1 VLSII
6 AAILAVSL
14 LIIIHECGH
23 YFAARAVGMR
33 VERFSFG
40 FGPVLLS
47 VRRGDTL
54 FELRAVPIGGFVA
67 VPMRAEPAPAA
78 ADAAP
83 GAAPAAPADPADPG
97 VYANKPAWARF
108 AFVFAG
114 PVMNWVAA
122 VLVAWVLLA
131 SVGLGVADPASRV
144 GQLLP
149 GMPAEK
155 AGLRSGDRIEAVG
168 DVPVSSWE
176 ELVREIQSH
185 PGQPVTFRISRG
197 EGASA
202 ATQELRVTPTPAGK
216 VGFGPAEL
224 TVRTGA
230 LEALPAAVKL
240 TNANLGAQLYG
251 FASIL
256 SRKQRAELSGPIG
269 IAQELV
275 RGARAGLERFLKLVW
290 TISVGLAVLNLL
302 PFPGLDGSRL
312 LFLAYELVTR
322 RRVNE
327 RVEGLI
333 HAGGLVVLIALIIAV
348 SFGDVAR
355 LLR

>member
-1 VLSII
+1 MLSIV

-54 FELRAVPIGGFVA
+54 FEVRAVPIGGFVA

-78 ADAAP
+78 LGGSDAA
-83 GAAPAAPADPADPG
+83 APHDPADPG

-108 AFVFAG
+108 AFVLAG
-114 PVMNWVAA
+114 PVMNWLTA
-122 VLVAWVLLA
+122 VLVAWALLV
-131 SVGLGVADPASRV
+131 SFGLGTPDPSARV

-155 AGLRSGDRIEAVG
+155 AGLRGGDRIAAVG
-168 DVPVSSWE
+168 GIPVSTWE
-176 ELVREIQSH
+176 DLVQQIQSH

-197 EGASA
+197 EGAAA
-202 ATQELRVTPTPAGK
+202 ATLDVEVTPTPAGK
-216 VGFGPAEL
+216 VGFGPAKI
-224 TVRTGA
+224 VHRRGA
-230 LEALPAAVKL
+230 LEAIPDAFHA
-240 TNANLGAQLYG
+240 TNTNLAAQLYG

-275 RGARAGLERFLKLVW
+275 RGAKAGIERFLELVW

-312 LFLAYELVTR
+312 LFLGYELVTR

-333 HAGGLVVLIALIIAV
+333 HAGGLVVLIALIIVV

>member
-1 VLSII
+1 MLSIV

-14 LIIIHECGH
+14 LIIVHECGH

-47 VRRGDTL
+47 VRRGETL

-67 VPMRAEPAPAA
+67 VPMRAEPAPPPP
-78 ADAAP
+78 D
-83 GAAPAAPADPADPG
+83 GAPAAAAAPDDPG
-97 VYANKPAWARF
+97 VYASKPAWARF
-108 AFVFAG
+108 AFVLAG

-122 VLVAWVLLA
+122 VLVAWALLA

-149 GMPAEK
+149 GMPAER
-155 AGLRSGDRIEAVG
+155 AGLRSGDRIQAVG
-168 DVPVSSWE
+168 GVPVATWDD
-176 ELVREIQSH
+176 LVRQIQRH
-185 PGQPVTFRISRG
+185 PGEPVTFEISRG
-197 EGASA
+197 DGAA
-202 ATQELRVTPTPAGK
+202 ASTTELRVTPTPAGK

-224 TVRTGA
+224 VVRTGA
-230 LEALPAAVKL
+230 LKAIPAAVRL

-312 LFLAYELVTR
+312 LFLGYELVTR

-333 HAGGLVVLIALIIAV
+333 HAGGLVVLVAIIIAV

>member
-1 VLSII
+1 MTGVLSIV

-14 LIIIHECGH
+14 LIVVHECGH
-23 YFAARAVGMR
+23 YFAARAAGMR

-47 VRRGDTL
+47 FRRGDTL
-54 FELRAVPIGGFVA
+54 FALSAIPIGGYVSVA
-67 VPMRAEPAPAA
+67 GAGTAAEV
-78 ADAAP
+78 
-83 GAAPAAPADPADPG
+83 DPADQG
-97 VYANKPAWARF
+97 AYANKPAWRR
-108 AFVFAG
+108 FVFVLAG

-131 SVGLGVADPASRV
+131 SFGLGVPDPSARV
-144 GQLLP
+144 GQLVP
-149 GMPAEK
+149 GMPAEQ
-155 AGLRSGDRIEAVG
+155 AGLQPGDRVTSVG
-168 DVPVSSWE
+168 GVPVQTWDD
-176 ELVREIQSH
+176 LVAQIRSH
-185 PGQPVTFRISRG
+185 AGEPIAFEVLRG
-197 EGASA
+197 EGDA
-202 ATQELRVTPTPAGK
+202 ARPLAVTVTPQKKDGK
-216 VGFGPAEL
+216 VGFGPAKIVHRRGTL
-224 TVRTGA
+224 Q
-230 LEALPAAVKL
+230 ALPEAVAA
-240 TNANLGAQLYG
+240 TNANLVAQLKG
-251 FASIL
+251 FASIFA
-256 SRKQRAELSGPIG
+256 RKQSAELSGPIG

-275 RGARAGLERFLKLVW
+275 RGARAGVERFLELVW

-302 PFPGLDGSRL
+302 PFPALDGSRL

-333 HAGGLVVLIALIIAV
+333 HTGGFVVLLAVLLAV

>member
-1 VLSII
+1 MTGLLSIV
-6 AAILAVSL
+6 AAVLAVSL
-14 LIIIHECGH
+14 LIVIHECGH

-47 VRRGDTL
+47 FRRGDTL
-54 FELRAVPIGGFVA
+54 FAISAVPIGGYVA
-67 VPMRAEPAPAA
+67 VAGAGTAAEV
-78 ADAAP
+78 
-83 GAAPAAPADPADPG
+83 DPADAG
-97 VYANKPAWARF
+97 AYANKSAGRRF
-108 AFVFAG
+108 LFVLAG
-114 PVMNWVAA
+114 PVMNYVSA
-122 VLVAWVLLA
+122 VLVAWALLA
-131 SVGLGVADPASRV
+131 SVGLGVADPSSRV

-149 GMPAEK
+149 GMPAEQ
-155 AGLRSGDRIEAVG
+155 AGLRTGDRIEAVG
-168 DVPVSSWE
+168 GVPVSTWE
-176 ELVREIQSH
+176 ELVQQIQRH
-185 PGQPVTFRISRG
+185 PGEPVTFRVERADGGG
-197 EGASA
+197 EAR
-202 ATQELRVTPTPAGK
+202 QELRVTPTPAGK

-230 LEALPAAVKL
+230 LEALPAAVRL
-240 TNANLGAQLYG
+240 TNANLGAQLQG
-251 FASIL
+251 FASIFA
-256 SRKQRAELSGPIG
+256 RKQRAELSGPIG

-290 TISVGLAVLNLL
+290 TISVGLVVLNLL
-302 PFPGLDGSRL
+302 PFPALDGSRL

-327 RVEGLI
+327 RVESLI
-333 HAGGLVVLIALIIAV
+333 HTGGFVVLLVLIIAV

>member
-1 VLSII
+1 VLSIV

-47 VRRGDTL
+47 LRRGETL

-67 VPMRAEPAPAA
+67 VPMRAEPAAEGAGAAGPAPLA
-78 ADAAP
+78 AD
-83 GAAPAAPADPADPG
+83 DPG

-131 SVGLGVADPASRV
+131 SVGLGVADPSSRV
-144 GQLLP
+144 GQLLE
-149 GMPAEK
+149 GMPAK
-155 AGLRSGDRIEAVG
+155 AAGLQSGDRIVAVG
-168 DVPVSSWE
+168 GVPVSTWE
-176 ELVREIQSH
+176 QLVTQIQAH
-185 PGQPVTFRISRG
+185 PGQPVTFDVSRG
-197 EGASA
+197 EGAA
-202 ATQELRVTPTPAGK
+202 ATTQALRVTPTEKGK
-216 VGFGPAEL
+216 VGFGPAEI

-275 RGARAGLERFLKLVW
+275 RGARAGIERFLKLVW

-312 LFLAYELVTR
+312 LFLGYELVTR

-333 HAGGLVVLIALIIAV
+333 HAGGLIVLVALIIAV

>member
-1 VLSII
+1 VTGILSIV

-23 YFAARAVGMR
+23 YFAARAAGMR

-54 FELRAVPIGGFVA
+54 FAVSAIPIGGYVA
-67 VPMRAEPAPAA
+67 VAGAGAA
-78 ADAAP
+78 AEV
-83 GAAPAAPADPADPG
+83 DPADAG
-97 VYANKPAWARF
+97 AYANKPAWKR
-108 AFVFAG
+108 FVFVLAG

-122 VLVAWVLLA
+122 VVVAWVLLA
-131 SVGLGVADPASRV
+131 SFGLPVPDPSARV

-149 GMPAEK
+149 GMPAEQ
-155 AGLRSGDRIEAVG
+155 AGLRSGDRITAVG
-168 DVPVSSWE
+168 AVPVSTWDD
-176 ELVREIQSH
+176 LVTQIRRHAGE
-185 PGQPVTFRISRG
+185 PVPFAVTRG
-197 EGASA
+197 EGAGETA
-202 ATQELRVTPTPAGK
+202 LVLEVTPQKESGK
-216 VGFGPAEL
+216 VGFGPAKI
-224 TVRTGA
+224 VHKVGA
-230 LEALPAAVKL
+230 LQAIPDAVAA
-240 TNANLGAQLYG
+240 TNANLAAQLKG
-251 FASIL
+251 FASIFA
-256 SRKQRAELSGPIG
+256 RKPGAELSGPIG

-275 RGARAGLERFLKLVW
+275 RGAKAGLERFLELVW
-290 TISVGLAVLNLL
+290 AISVGLAVLNLL
-302 PFPGLDGSRL
+302 PFPALDGSRL
-312 LFLAYELVTR
+312 LFLGYELVTR

-333 HAGGLVVLIALIIAV
+333 HTGGFVVLLVLILAV

>member
-1 VLSII
+1 VLSIV

-14 LIIIHECGH
+14 LIIVHECGH
-23 YFAARAVGMR
+23 FFAARAVGMR

-47 VRRGDTL
+47 LRRGETL

-67 VPMRAEPAPAA
+67 VPMRVEPAPAA
-78 ADAAP
+78 LGGAD
-83 GAAPAAPADPADPG
+83 PAAPVDPADPG

-114 PVMNWVAA
+114 PVMNWVTA

-149 GMPAEK
+149 GMPAEQ

-168 DVPVSSWE
+168 DVAVSTWE
-176 ELVREIQSH
+176 QLVQQIQSH
-185 PGQPVTFRISRG
+185 PGQPVTFKISRG
-197 EGASA
+197 EGAA
-202 ATQELRVTPTPAGK
+202 ATRAELRVTPTAAGK
-216 VGFGPAEL
+216 VGFGPAEI

-230 LEALPAAVKL
+230 FEALPAAVKL
-240 TNANLGAQLYG
+240 TNTNLGAQLYG

-312 LFLAYELVTR
+312 LFLGYELVTR